1 MELQQLLLLCVSAAA
16 ERLPSSSSSS
26 SSSSDLLAQPDPSDL
41 FLLPAGQHEDLEVVA
56 CSPANEMDMMALDG
70 EHVWHADFNQG
81 KGVVTMPHFLVHPEF
96 TGFYERA
103 VKREKF
109 CKDILKILRLGM
121 KDIPDP
127 LDPPSVLLFSA
138 HHAVLGEK
146 NVLVCH
152 VSGFCPAPVRVSWL
166 KNGQDVTAS
175 SSLSVP
181 LPSRTSSFTQISR
194 LDSVLQ
200 LGDVYS
206 CSVDHPAL
214 RRPLTRTWELQV
226 EAPPG
231 PGAGPAVLCAVGV
244 MVGLLGAAAG
254 AFFMV
259 KGKQLIGP
267 S

>member
-1 MELQQLLLLCVSAAA
+1 AKNMELLLLLLLCVSAAA
-16 ERLPSSSSSS
+16 ERLPSSSS
-26 SSSSDLLAQPDPSDL
+26 LVTQPGPSDPV
-41 FLLPAGQHEDLEVVA
+41 LLPPVQHEDLEVVA

-70 EHVWHADFNQG
+70 EHVWHADFVQG

-96 TGFYERA
+96 PGFYERA
-103 VKREKF
+103 VEREKF
-109 CKDILKILRLGM
+109 CKDNLKALRLEM

-127 LDPPSVLLFSA
+127 LDPPLSLLYPA
-138 HHAVLGEK
+138 HHAVLGEE

-152 VSGFCPAPVRVSWL
+152 VSGFCPAPVQVYWM
-166 KNGQDVTAS
+166 KNGQEVTAA

-181 LPSRTSSFTQISR
+181 LPSRSSTFTQISR
-194 LDSVLQ
+194 LNIVVQ
-200 LGDVYS
+200 FGDVYS

-214 RRPLTRTWELQV
+214 RKPLTRTWEFQV
-226 EAPPG
+226 EVPPG
-231 PGAGPAVLCAVGV
+231 PGSGPAVLCAVGV

>member
-1 MELQQLLLLCVSAAA
+1 TSLFALVLVT
-16 ERLPSSSSSS
+16 
-26 SSSSDLLAQPDPSDL
+26 QPGPSDPV
-41 FLLPAGQHEDLEVVA
+41 LLPPVQHEDLEVVA

-70 EHVWHADFNQG
+70 EHVWHADFVQG

-96 TGFYERA
+96 PGFYERA
-103 VKREKF
+103 VEREKF
-109 CKDILKILRLGM
+109 CKDNLKALRLEM

-127 LDPPSVLLFSA
+127 LDPPLSLLYPA
-138 HHAVLGEK
+138 HHAVLGEE

-152 VSGFCPAPVRVSWL
+152 VSGFCPAPVQVYWM
-166 KNGQDVTAS
+166 KNGQEVTAA

-181 LPSRTSSFTQISR
+181 LPSRSSTFTQISR
-194 LDSVLQ
+194 LNIVVQ
-200 LGDVYS
+200 FGDVYS

-214 RRPLTRTWELQV
+214 RKPLTRTWEFQV
-226 EAPPG
+226 EVPPG
-231 PGAGPAVLCAVGV
+231 PGSGPAVLCAVGV